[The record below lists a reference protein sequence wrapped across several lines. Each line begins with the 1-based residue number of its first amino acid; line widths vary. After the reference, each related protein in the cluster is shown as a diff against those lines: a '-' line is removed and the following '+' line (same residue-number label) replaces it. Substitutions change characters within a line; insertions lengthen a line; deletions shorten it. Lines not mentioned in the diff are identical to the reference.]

1 MRSGRR
7 QLLAYRYYN
16 ATMALIIAN
25 VAVFLLEFTSRS
37 VIRDFALIPPEAV
50 SGRWWTLVT
59 YMFLHSTGS
68 LYHIIFNM
76 LGLMW
81 FGTPVERHI
90 GSHEF
95 LALYLVC
102 GVAAGLFAM
111 LFSIDRAV
119 AIIGASGA
127 LFAVMITFATLY
139 PDSVIYAFW
148 FVPMRAPLAVLI
160 FAGIAVFGTMTG
172 FSPGVSHLTHL
183 GGLVAGF
190 LYVWLRIG
198 RNPLDAFLRR

>member
-1 MRSGRR
+1 MNSSYRLFHSLSR
-7 QLLAYRYYN
+7 Q
-16 ATMALIIAN
+16 
-25 VAVFLLEFTSRS
+25 
-37 VIRDFALIPPEAV
+37 PPEL
-50 SGRWWTLVT
+50 SDKGTKEFLVE
-59 YMFLHSTGS
+59 
-68 LYHIIFNM
+68 IF
-76 LGLMW
+76 
-81 FGTPVERHI
+81 RHNI

-127 LFAVMITFATLY
+127 LFAVMLTFATLY

-183 GGLVAGF
+183 GGLIAGF
-190 LYVWLRIG
+190 LYVWLRLG
-198 RNPLDAFLRR
+198 RNPLDAFFRR

>member
-1 MRSGRR
+1 MRSGPR

-16 ATMALIIAN
+16 ATMAIIIAN
-25 VAVFLLEFTSRS
+25 VAVFLLEFTSRG
-37 VIRDFALIPPEAV
+37 VIREFALIPPEAV
-50 SGRWWTLVT
+50 SGRWWTLIT

-81 FGTPVERHI
+81 FGAPVEREI

-95 LALYLVC
+95 LSLYLIS

-111 LFSIDRAV
+111 VLSIHVPV

-127 LFAVMITFATLY
+127 LFAVMIAFATLF
-139 PDSVIYAFW
+139 PEAVIYAW
-148 FVPMRAPLAVLI
+148 FVPLRAPLAVLI
-160 FAGIAVFGTMTG
+160 FAAIAVIGTMTG
-172 FSPGVSHLTHL
+172 FAPGVSHLTHL
-183 GGLVAGF
+183 GGLVAGL

-198 RNPLDAFLRR
+198 RNPLDAFFRR

>member
-1 MRSGRR
+1 MSSGRR
-7 QLLAYRYYN
+7 QLLSYRYYN
-16 ATMALIIAN
+16 ATMAIILAN
-25 VAVFLLEFTSRS
+25 VVVFLLEFTGRT
-37 VIRDFALIPPEAV
+37 VIREFALIPPEAAA
-50 SGRWWTLVT
+50 GRWWTLVT

-81 FGTPVERHI
+81 FGSPVERHI

-95 LALYLVC
+95 LSLYFVS
-102 GVAAGLFAM
+102 GVGAGLFAM
-111 LFSIDRAV
+111 VLSIDTPV

-127 LFAVMITFATLY
+127 LFAVMVTYATLY

-148 FVPMRAPLAVLI
+148 FVPLRAPVAVLV
-160 FAGIAVFGTMTG
+160 FAGIAVLGTMTG
-172 FSPGVSHLTHL
+172 YAPGVSHLTHL
-183 GGLVAGF
+183 GGLIAGL

-198 RNPLDAFLRR
+198 RNPLDAFMRR

>member
-1 MRSGRR
+1 MSNGRR

-16 ATMALIIAN
+16 ATTALIIAN
-25 VAVFLLEFTSRS
+25 VAVFLLQFTSGTVVRE
-37 VIRDFALIPPEAV
+37 FALIPPEAAA
-50 SGRWWTLVT
+50 GRWWTLVT
-59 YMFLHSTGS
+59 YMFLHSPGS

-81 FGTPVERHI
+81 FGSPVERHI

-95 LALYLVC
+95 LSLYLVC

-111 LFSIDRAV
+111 LFSLDRAV

-127 LFAVMITFATLY
+127 LFAIMVTFATLF

-148 FVPMRAPLAVLI
+148 FVPMRAPVAVLV

-183 GGLVAGF
+183 GGLIAGA

-198 RNPLDAFLRR
+198 RNPLDAFFRR

>member
-1 MRSGRR
+1 MGFGRR
-7 QLLAYRYYN
+7 QLLSYRYYN
-16 ATMALIIAN
+16 ATMAIIIAN
-25 VAVFLLEFTSRS
+25 VAVFLLQFASRS
-37 VIRDFALIPPEAV
+37 IVPEFALIPAEAA

-81 FGTPVERHI
+81 FGPPVEREI

-95 LALYLVC
+95 VSLYLVS

-111 LFSIDRAV
+111 VLSLHVPV

-127 LFAVMITFATLY
+127 LFAVMLTFATLF
-139 PDSVIYAFW
+139 PESVIHTW
-148 FVPMRAPLAVLI
+148 FVPLRAPVAVLI
-160 FAGIAVFGTMTG
+160 FAGIAVIGTMTG
-172 FSPGVSHLTHL
+172 FAPGVSHLTHL
-183 GGLVAGF
+183 GGLIAGF

-198 RNPLDAFLRR
+198 RNPLDAFFRR

>member
-1 MRSGRR
+1 MRNGRR

-16 ATMALIIAN
+16 ATTALIIAN

-37 VIRDFALIPPEAV
+37 VVRDFALIPPEAAA
-50 SGRWWTLVT
+50 GRWWTLVT
-59 YMFLHSTGS
+59 YMFLHSPGS

-81 FGTPVERHI
+81 FGSPVEREI

-95 LALYLVC
+95 LSLYLIC

-111 LFSIDRAV
+111 LFSLDRTV

-127 LFAVMITFATLY
+127 LFAIMIAFATLFT
-139 PDSVIYAFW
+139 DAVIYAFW

-183 GGLVAGF
+183 GGLLAGA
-190 LYVWLRIG
+190 LYVWLRLG
-198 RNPLDAFLRR
+198 RNPLDAFFRR